1 MFLLSKTTVFRWR
14 ISSNTYSLPN
24 FYKIERWKS
33 LIFLTKTL
41 DSSIFFLL
49 FKSDVLLS
57 RKTFFYGEYRQLHF
71 PGLFGIKYLKKNEKN
86 SIFWPKPWTNPFG
99 KMQVFNFLKSTFF
112 LSRLQDFLYQGYR
125 QTNFSC
131 PPLEKCYFFD
141 LLKSMYSF
149 NYLDRLFFL
158 ENVVKHIFLAYFLPK
173 RN

>member
-1 MFLLSKTTVFRWR
+1 MSKIIRWKVLYQVFGKLQFFDFFKSMFLLSKTTVFRWR

-71 PGLFGIKYLKKNEKN
+71 PGLFGIKYEKKEKIQFFDQN
-86 SIFWPKPWTNPFG
+86 HGLTPLEKCKF
-99 KMQVFNFLKSTFF
+99 FNFLKSTFF
-112 LSRLQDFLYQGYR
+112 LSRLQDFFVSKLSS
-125 QTNFSC
+125 N
-131 PPLEKCYFFD
+131 K
-141 LLKSMYSF
+141 
-149 NYLDRLFFL
+149 FFL
-158 ENVVKHIFLAYFLPK
+158 PPFGKMLFI
-173 RN
+173 